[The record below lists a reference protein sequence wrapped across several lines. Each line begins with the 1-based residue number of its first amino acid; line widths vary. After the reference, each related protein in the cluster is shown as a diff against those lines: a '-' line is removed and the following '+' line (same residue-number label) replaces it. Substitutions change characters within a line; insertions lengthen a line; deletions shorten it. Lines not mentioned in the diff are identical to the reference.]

1 MQDPVQPE
9 FASSSQPSAPPPLVA
24 ATPRAMPLLPSP
36 AAPNPP
42 PRRSNGWRIVAFLL
56 VIALGI
62 SLLGNLILS
71 LGSIGGASMVTQRH
85 GRHSGDH
92 LLEAVV
98 EDNDT
103 RDKIAIVS
111 IDGVISSQALD
122 PDGSTLVDLVHDQ
135 LDRAAHDK
143 HVKAV
148 ILKVD
153 SPGGEV
159 LASDDIYR
167 LLQEFQTGDSAKPV
181 VAVMGNVAAS
191 GGYYVSAPCRWIVAN
206 ELTITGSIGVIMQSY
221 NWRGL
226 MDKVG
231 VRPLVFKSGKFKDM
245 MSPDKRPEDETVEEK
260 AMIQDMITETFQ
272 RFKAVVAEGR
282 NQASQRNN
290 DEGRPLAADWES
302 MADGRILSG
311 KTAYD
316 KGFVD
321 ELGGFDVAVER
332 AKKIAGIEEA
342 NLVIY
347 QMPFSF
353 GNLFGLF
360 GKAESRGVRVDLGLD
375 LPKALQPGRLYYVAP
390 SLVR

>member
-1 MQDPVQPE
+1 M
-9 FASSSQPSAPPPLVA
+9 
-24 ATPRAMPLLPSP
+24 

-56 VIALGI
+56 VVALGI
-62 SLLGNLILS
+62 SLLGNLVLS
-71 LGSIGGASMVTQRH
+71 LGSVSGGATATQRH

-92 LLEAVV
+92 LVEAVL

-103 RDKIAIVS
+103 RDKIAIVA
-111 IDGVISSQALD
+111 IDGVISSQAMD

-135 LDRAAHDK
+135 LDRAANDK

-167 LLQEFQTGDSAKPV
+167 MLQDFQTGETAKPV
-181 VAVMGNVAAS
+181 IAVMGNVAAS

-245 MSPDKRPEDETVEEK
+245 MSPDKRPEDETAEEK

-282 NQASQRNN
+282 NHAAEQNK

-302 MADGRILSG
+302 LADGRILSG

-321 ELGGFDVAVER
+321 ELGGFDAAVDR
-332 AKKIAGIEEA
+332 AKKIAGVEEA
-342 NLVIY
+342 NLVVY

-353 GNLFGLF
+353 ANVFRLF

-375 LPKALQPGRLYYVAP
+375 LPKALHPGRLYYVAP
-390 SLVR
+390 SFVR